1 MSKETMGGTNSK
13 EGFIDP
19 FSNLESLRIASPV
32 PTIRLMKE
40 LTSVRTER
48 PDKKVFFRVRPGEDN
63 QLDCCMLESSRDEGM
78 YLVMGECIQ
87 DLESEIIPIKLLQ
100 YQTRGG
106 DIGLWPIK
114 LPRSE
119 SRSNRWAESAMS
131 AADIAQRSWIRLIP
145 NIESGCYDV
154 YLPEGGFQDPVWPD
168 KPFSDYIRLA
178 FRDRVI
184 STIDHPVVKKLRGL
198 L

>member
-1 MSKETMGGTNSK
+1 
-13 EGFIDP
+13 
-19 FSNLESLRIASPV
+19 
-32 PTIRLMKE
+32 
-40 LTSVRTER
+40 
-48 PDKKVFFRVRPGEDN
+48 
-63 QLDCCMLESSRDEGM
+63 
-78 YLVMGECIQ
+78 
-87 DLESEIIPIKLLQ
+87 
-100 YQTRGG
+100 
-106 DIGLWPIK
+106 
-114 LPRSE
+114 
-119 SRSNRWAESAMS
+119 MS